1 MLTASAPLQQSLR
14 PMVADFGAAILGP
27 SGIPDGNG
35 MNAPAQE
42 FISAQDLRRFLRER
56 VYAEINPTEL
66 LEIMKQD
73 PERVRRKLIELV
85 DQIVSEQGYL
95 IPVNTQAELQ
105 DYVVDEVLGYGP
117 IDQLLRDPQVEEVM
131 VNRLDE
137 VWVARRIKQRV
148 QMEKTAV
155 CFDDQ
160 AHVMH
165 VIDRIIAPIGRRVD
179 ESSPRLDARLPDG
192 SRVNVIIPPLA
203 LDGATITIRK
213 FPEISI
219 TIHDMIHRYNTL
231 SPEMADFLEICVQG
245 RLNILISGGTASGK
259 TTLLNALSM
268 FIDDEERIITIE
280 DTAELR
286 VHQHKPHVVRLE
298 SRAPNLEGKG
308 AVTIRD
314 LVVNSLRMRPDRIV
328 VGECRAEE
336 TVDMLQAMN
345 TGHDGSI
352 TTVHAN
358 SPQEAIHRLEIMF
371 LMSGLKIPVVAIRQ
385 QVSMAIQL
393 VVQVRRMRDGS
404 RKVTSIAEVH
414 GMGGDQVNTT
424 EIFKLEN
431 DKHVYT
437 GAQLQALPKLR
448 LSLEELPPLAVFG

>member
-1 MLTASAPLQQSLR
+1 
-14 PMVADFGAAILGP
+14 
-27 SGIPDGNG
+27 
-35 MNAPAQE
+35 MNAVTPEFASTQE
-42 FISAQDLRRFLRER
+42 IRKFLRER

-66 LEIMKQD
+66 LDTMKQD

-95 IPVNTQAELQ
+95 IPANTHVELQ

-117 IDQLLRDPQVEEVM
+117 IDHLLRDPQVEEVM
-131 VNRLDE
+131 VNGLDQ
-137 VWVARRIKQRV
+137 VWVARRTERRV
-148 QMEKTAV
+148 EMEHTAAR
-155 CFDDQ
+155 FDDET
-160 AHVMH
+160 H
-165 VIDRIIAPIGRRVD
+165 D

-219 TIHDMIHRYNTL
+219 TIHDLTHRFNTL
-231 SPEMADFLEICVQG
+231 SPEMADFLETCVQG
-245 RLNILISGGTASGK
+245 RLNVLISGGTGSGK
-259 TTLLNALSM
+259 TTLLNALSI
-268 FIDDEERIITIE
+268 FVDDDERIITIE

-286 VHQHKPHVVRLE
+286 VHLHKPHVVRLE
-298 SRAPNLEGKG
+298 ARAPNLEGKG

-328 VGECRAEE
+328 VGECRAAE

-352 TTVHAN
+352 TTVHSN
-358 SPQEAIHRLEIMF
+358 SPQEAMHRLEIMF
-371 LMSGLKIPVVAIRQ
+371 LMSGLEVPVVAIRQ

-393 VVQVRRMRDGS
+393 VVQIRRMRDGS
-404 RKVTSIAEVH
+404 RKVTSIAEVQ
-414 GMGGDQVNTT
+414 GMSDDQVSTQ
-424 EIFKLEN
+424 EIFKFEN
-431 DKHVYT
+431 GKHVYT
-437 GAQLQALPKLR
+437 GARLQALPKLL
-448 LSLEELPPLAVFG
+448 LSLEELPPLPVFS